1 MRQAGARNFITHQYL
16 KKKAQAKA
24 TEAGFSLIEMAIVLV
39 IIGLLLGGVL
49 KGQALIE
56 SSRVKSLLNDIHALS
71 AAFYGYDDRYRQ
83 LAGDD
88 GNLAALQARG
98 GQWANISLEGDR
110 NGIWDI
116 TAANTFAGTG
126 EGGAF
131 FQHLRAAGFIH
142 GNPADT
148 GTGALPRHAFGGWI
162 GVTANA
168 VTGMP
173 ANGRYLCV
181 GSVPGSAARA
191 IDLAK
196 DDGVA
201 NLGVVRATQGIN
213 NAVPAATAT
222 SYTETDFYTLC
233 LAL

>member
-1 MRQAGARNFITHQYL
+1 MTQTTKISS
-16 KKKAQAKA
+16 AQVSC
-24 TEAGFSLIEMAIVLV
+24 TRHRRDHREAGFSLIEMAIVLV
-39 IIGLLLGGVL
+39 IVGLLLGGVL

-56 SSRVKSLLNDIHALS
+56 SSRGKSLLNDINALS
-71 AAFYGYDDRYRQ
+71 AALYGYDDRYRQ

-88 GNLAALQARG
+88 GALATLQARG
-98 GQWANISLEGDR
+98 GQWAGISLEGDR
-110 NGIWDI
+110 NGLWDI

-126 EGGAF
+126 ENGAF
-131 FQHLRAAGFIH
+131 FQHLRASGFIQ

-148 GTGALPRHAFGGWI
+148 GATSLPRHAFGGLV

-173 ANGRYLCV
+173 ANGRYLCL
-181 GSVPGSAARA
+181 GSVPGATARA

-201 NLGVVRATQGIN
+201 NLGLVRATQGVSNTI
-213 NAVPAATAT
+213 PAAAAT
-222 SYTETDFYTLC
+222 SYSEVEHYTIC
-233 LAL
+233 LGL